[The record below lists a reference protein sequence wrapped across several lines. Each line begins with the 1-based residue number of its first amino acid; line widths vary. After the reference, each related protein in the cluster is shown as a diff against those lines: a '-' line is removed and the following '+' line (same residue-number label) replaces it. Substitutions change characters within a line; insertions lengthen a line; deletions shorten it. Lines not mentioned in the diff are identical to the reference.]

1 MSFQTVSHQ
10 IMKMRSLFLLVILSV
25 GLPAHALDEEK
36 LKTFLADSDYRSVR
50 VSPDGKHLSMLML
63 EDDRYALVV
72 LDSETMQ
79 PTSKVQYGKSKNIE
93 ILGAE
98 WATNELVRY
107 TTTRET
113 GRVEGDFLV
122 PNMFLLS
129 VDGNTNERIWSY
141 KGNYEDQKRSSGEL
155 IRGFPSVI
163 SRLEDD
169 DNRLL
174 LYVSPFSRDGADR
187 GGIYHLEL
195 DSGDVRR
202 VSRPPEYTSDVV
214 SSKDG
219 NVLVAT
225 TLDREYVQN
234 VYVSSNRGEWE
245 PIEIGLGD
253 FARNFVVFAVRGDYI
268 YAKAQAGS
276 AIDAPTHVI
285 RYRLSTGDWEDA
297 AEIGFASVSEVL
309 ITDDGVL
316 TMVSYN
322 DGKPVHRMIDGS
334 DKTAQVVSYFAK
346 NYEGFTVSV
355 VSKTDNNSKIVL
367 HVGSGAHA
375 GEYFLF
381 DFNTRKAKF
390 LVAMRESID
399 GNELS
404 SLQDA
409 SFTSSDGVTIPG
421 WYQPPGGV
429 EKPALIVDIHGG
441 PHGPYQSFGFN
452 TRWHLF
458 NDMGYAVYAPNFRGS
473 GGYGPNF
480 EQSGYGEWGT
490 RMIDDMYEGVQAL
503 IAEGRVDP
511 ERVCVY
517 GGSYG
522 GYASTQSLVRH
533 NEFYRCGVVI
543 AGVFDMK
550 TQMSRTDIEDAY
562 FGENFMDLVM
572 GDDDARLREMSP
584 IHNVDKIKAPMLILH
599 GTEDERTP
607 FKGAEEFVDALEK
620 ADKDFDYHW
629 YKKEGHGNRKLENR
643 IDEWQRIEAFLK
655 EKL

>member
-1 MSFQTVSHQ
+1 MSYQFVNNQ
-10 IMKMRSLFLLVILSV
+10 IMKIRFLFLLVMLSV
-25 GLPAHALDEEK
+25 GFSAHAIDEVK
-36 LKTFLADSDYRSVR
+36 LKTFLADNDYRTVR
-50 VSPDGKHLSMLML
+50 VSPDGKHLSLLML
-63 EDDRYALVV
+63 EDERYTLVI
-72 LDSETMQ
+72 LDIETMQ
-79 PTSKVQYGKSKNIE
+79 PTAKVQYGESKNIE

-98 WATNELVRY
+98 WATNELLRY
-107 TTTRET
+107 STTRES

-129 VDGNTNERIWSY
+129 VDGKTNERIWSY
-141 KGNYEDQKRSSGEL
+141 KGNYENQKRSSGDL
-155 IRGFPSVI
+155 IRGFPAVI

-174 LYVSPFSRDGADR
+174 LFIRPFSRDGADR
-187 GGIYHLEL
+187 AAVYHLEL
-195 DSGDVRR
+195 DSGDVRQ
-202 VSRPPEYTSDVV
+202 VSKLPEYTSAVV
-214 SSKDG
+214 SSSDG
-219 NVLVAT
+219 KVLVAT
-225 TLDREYVQN
+225 TLDREYDQN
-234 VYVSSNRGEWE
+234 VYVSTNRGKWE

-253 FARNFVVFAVRGDYI
+253 FNKNFVAFAVRGDYI
-268 YAKAQAGS
+268 YATAQEGS

-297 AEIGFASVSEVL
+297 AQIGFSSISEAL

-322 DGKPVHRMIDGS
+322 DGKPVHRVIDGS
-334 DKTAQVVSYFAK
+334 DRTAQVVSYFAK
-346 NYEGFTVSV
+346 NYEGFSVSV
-355 VSKTDNNSKIVL
+355 VSETDDESKIVL
-367 HVGSGAHA
+367 HLGSGAHA

-404 SLQDA
+404 PLQDA

-421 WYQPPGGV
+421 WYQPPAGV

-441 PHGPYQSFGFN
+441 PHGPYQPFGFN
-452 TRWHLF
+452 SSWHIF
-458 NDMGYAVYAPNFRGS
+458 NNMGYAVYGPNFRGS

-503 IAEGRVDP
+503 IADGRVDP

-533 NEFYRCGVVI
+533 NDFYRCGVII
-543 AGVFDMK
+543 AGIFDMK
-550 TQMSRTDIEDAY
+550 TQMSRTDIEGAY

-572 GDDDARLREMSP
+572 GEDDAKLREMSP
-584 IHNVDKIKAPMLILH
+584 IHNIDKINAPMLILH
-599 GTEDERTP
+599 GEEDERTP
-607 FKGAEEFVDALEK
+607 FKGAKEFVDALK
-620 ADKDFDYHW
+620 KTDKKFDYHW

-655 EKL
+655 ENL

>member
-1 MSFQTVSHQ
+1 MSTQ
-10 IMKMRSLFLLVILSV
+10 IIKIRSLLFLIALCTGLS
-25 GLPAHALDEEK
+25 AQALDEEK
-36 LKTFLADSDYRSVR
+36 LKPLLADHDYRTVR
-50 VSPDGKHLSMLML
+50 VSPDGKHLSLLML
-63 EDDRYALVV
+63 EDERYTLTI
-72 LDSETMQ
+72 LDIETMQ
-79 PTSKVQYGKSKNIE
+79 PTAKVRYAESKNIE
-93 ILGAE
+93 IVGAE
-98 WATNELVRY
+98 WANNELVRY

-113 GRVEGDFLV
+113 GRVEGDFFQ
-122 PNMFLLS
+122 PNIFLLS
-129 VDGNTNERIWSY
+129 VDGKTNERIWSY
-141 KGNYEDQKRSSGEL
+141 KGNYEDQKRSDGEL
-155 IRGFPSVI
+155 IRGFPDVI

-174 LYVSPFSRDGADR
+174 LFVRPFSRDGADR

-195 DSGDVRR
+195 DSGDVRE
-202 VSRPPEYTSDVV
+202 VSRLPEYTNSVI

-219 NVLVAT
+219 SVLVAT
-225 TLDREYVQN
+225 TLGRDYVQK
-234 VYVSSNRGEWE
+234 VYVSTNRGDWE
-245 PIEIGLGD
+245 PIEISLGTLT
-253 FARNFVVFAVRGDYI
+253 RNFVAFAVRGDYI
-268 YAKAQAGS
+268 YATAQAGS

-297 AEIGFASVSEVL
+297 AEIGFSTLTEAL

-316 TMVSYN
+316 TLVSYN

-346 NYEGFTVSV
+346 NYEGFSVSV
-355 VSKTDNNSKIVL
+355 VSETEDESRIIL
-367 HVGSGAHA
+367 HVSSGAHA

-381 DFNTRKAKF
+381 DFKTRKARF
-390 LVAMRESID
+390 LVAMHEAID
-399 GNELS
+399 GRELS
-404 SLQDA
+404 DLEDA
-409 SFTSSDGVTIPG
+409 TYTSSDGVTIPG
-421 WYQPPGGV
+421 WLQAPGGV

-441 PHGPYQSFGFN
+441 PHGPYQPFGFN
-452 TRWHLF
+452 PSWHIF
-458 NDMGYAVYAPNFRGS
+458 NEMGYAVYAPNFRGS

-522 GYASTQSLVRH
+522 GYASAQSLVRF
-533 NEFYRCGVVI
+533 NEFYRCGVIV
-543 AGVFDMK
+543 AGIFDMK
-550 TQMSRTDIEDAY
+550 TQISRTDVDDLY
-562 FGENFMDLVM
+562 YGENYMALVM
-572 GDDDARLREMSP
+572 GDDDSKLREISP
-584 IHNVDKIKAPMLILH
+584 IYNIDKINAPMLILH
-599 GTEDERTP
+599 GEEDERTP
-607 FKGAEEFVDALEK
+607 FKGAKEFVEALK
-620 ADKDFDYHW
+620 KGGNDFDYHW